1 MKPGRLA
8 FLAFVL
14 LAAALALQTWRL
26 DRAEARAQVAAL
38 ARDSA
43 EAVLDSTRAASAR
56 VQAVLGAQ
64 LTAVQRRTIQQRQR
78 ADSLDRALGL
88 ERRARVLVELR
99 ADSLQVLATATVT
112 ADSADSVRRAR
123 FEVRE
128 PPYTATADVA
138 LPRPP
143 ATGQLSLRVGLAPA
157 PLELRIGCGAARG
170 GIRPATV
177 TAVGPRWLALEL
189 AAVEQ
194 DPAVCQAPAGLPPKK
209 KPLPWREGL
218 ILLLGLR
225 VLGVF

>member
-1 MKPGRLA
+1 MSMGRLA
-8 FLAFVL
+8 LIGIVL
-14 LAAALALQTWRL
+14 LGLAAAVQTWRL
-26 DRAEARAQVAAL
+26 DRAETRAQQAAL

-43 EAVLDSTRAASAR
+43 EAAADSTRAASAR
-56 VQAVLGAQ
+56 VQAVLGAE
-64 LTAVQRRTIQQRQR
+64 LAAVQRRAVQQRQR
-78 ADSLDRALGL
+78 ADSLDHALGL

-99 ADSLQVLATATVT
+99 ADSLLAVATAAVT

-143 ATGQLSLRVGLAPA
+143 ASGSLSLRVGLDPA
-157 PLELRIGCGAARG
+157 PLELRIGCGTPRE

-177 TAVGPRWLALEL
+177 TAVGPRWLSLDL

-194 DPAVCQAPAGLPPKK
+194 DPAVCQAPVGLPRKK

-225 VLGVF
+225 AVGVL

>member
-1 MKPGRLA
+1 VSIRSLVVLA
-8 FLAFVL
+8 LLL
-14 LAAALALQTWRL
+14 LAGAVALQTWRL

-43 EAVLDSTRAASAR
+43 EASADSTRAVSAR
-56 VQAVLGAQ
+56 TQALLGAE
-64 LTAVQRRTIQQRQR
+64 LSAVQRRAVQQRQR

-88 ERRARVLVELR
+88 ERRARVRVELR
-99 ADSLQVLATATVT
+99 ADSLQAVATAAVT
-112 ADSADSVRRAR
+112 ADSADGVRRSR

-143 ATGQLSLRVGLAPA
+143 ATGSLSLRVGLDPA
-157 PLELRIGCGAARG
+157 PLEVRIGCAAPRG

-189 AAVEQ
+189 ASVEQ
-194 DPAVCQAPAGLPPKK
+194 DPAVCQAPAGLPRKK
-209 KPLPWREGL
+209 KPLPWKEGL

-225 VLGVF
+225 ALGIW

>member
-1 MKPGRLA
+1 MSVRELVVLA
-8 FLAFVL
+8 LVILAGAV
-14 LAAALALQTWRL
+14 ALQTWRL
-26 DRAEARAQVAAL
+26 GRAEARAQLAAL

-43 EAVLDSTRAASAR
+43 EAVADSTRAASAR
-56 VQAVLGAQ
+56 VQAVLGAE
-64 LTAVQRRTIQQRQR
+64 LAGVQRRAVQQRQR

-88 ERRARVLVELR
+88 ERRARVQVELR
-99 ADSLQVLATATVT
+99 ADSLHAVATAAVT

-123 FEVRE
+123 FDVRE

-143 ATGQLSLRVGLAPA
+143 GSGSLSLRVGLDPA
-157 PLELRIGCGAARG
+157 PLELRIGCGAPRG

-177 TAVGPRWLALEL
+177 TAVGPRWLAFEL
-189 AAVEQ
+189 ASVEQ
-194 DPAVCQAPAGLPPKK
+194 DPAVCQAPAGLPRKK

-225 VLGVF
+225 ALGLP